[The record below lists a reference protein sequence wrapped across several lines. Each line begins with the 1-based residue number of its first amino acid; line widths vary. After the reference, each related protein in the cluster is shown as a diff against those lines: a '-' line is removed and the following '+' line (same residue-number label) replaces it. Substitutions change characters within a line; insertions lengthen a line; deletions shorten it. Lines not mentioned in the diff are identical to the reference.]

1 MSPAVFLSF
10 FIIFFSAL
18 RWANLSR
25 NRVDEVDTKQE
36 LITHENLRSVPF
48 HTEKY
53 DEKFK

>member
-1 MSPAVFLSF
+1 MSPAVSLSF

-25 NRVDEVDTKQE
+25 NRVDEVDTKPE
-36 LITHENLRSVPF
+36 LIAHENLRSVPF